1 MEDLDKLAAD
11 FAARG
16 YEADGVELDSYRPA
30 PAHGHRHD
38 QPAATPG
45 HGHNEPAA
53 SGGHGGGVRRFTYR
67 GHEVEIVTRYE
78 VTIDG
83 ELWDQH
89 VEVLD
94 DGSVTY
100 HGLPQY
106 AVPSA
111 VGLIRKVIDYE
122 EDAPEDLRA
131 AFHAG
136 REEG

>member
-1 MEDLDKLAAD
+1 MEELDRLGAE

-16 YEADGVELDSYRPA
+16 FEPDGAEIAHDGHDHGQEPT
-30 PAHGHRHD
+30 HGHG
-38 QPAATPG
+38 AA
-45 HGHNEPAA
+45 
-53 SGGHGGGVRRFTYR
+53 VRRFTHR
-67 GHEVEIVTRYE
+67 GHDVEIVTHYA

-83 ELWDQH
+83 RAWDRH
-89 VEVLD
+89 LGVLD

-111 VGLIRKVIDYE
+111 VDLLRAVIDYQ

-131 AFHAG
+131 AFRAAQ
-136 REEG
+136 EEEEEE

>member
-16 YEADGVELDSYRPA
+16 YEPDGAELENDQPPA
-30 PAHGHRHD
+30 THGHG
-38 QPAATPG
+38 QAAAKQG
-45 HGHNEPAA
+45 HAE
-53 SGGHGGGVRRFTYR
+53 GVRRFTHR
-67 GHEVEIVTRYE
+67 GHEVEIVTHYQ

-83 ELWDQH
+83 ELWEQH
-89 VEVLD
+89 LGVLD
-94 DGSVTY
+94 DGSVIY

-111 VGLIRKVIDYE
+111 VDLIRTVIDYE

-131 AFHAG
+131 AFRAAQQ
-136 REEG
+136 EE

>member
-16 YEADGVELDSYRPA
+16 YEPEGAELQHDEPLA
-30 PAHGHRHD
+30 GDIHGHH
-38 QPAATPG
+38 QPAATHG
-45 HGHNEPAA
+45 HGT
-53 SGGHGGGVRRFTYR
+53 GVRRFTYR
-67 GHEVEIVTRYE
+67 GREVEIVTRYE

-83 ELWDQH
+83 EPWNQH
-89 VEVLD
+89 LEVLQ
-94 DGSVTY
+94 DGSITY

-111 VGLIRKVIDYE
+111 VDLIQRVIDYE

-131 AFHAG
+131 AFRAA
-136 REEG
+136 REEE

>member
-16 YEADGVELDSYRPA
+16 YEPDGAELENEQHTGTPTHAHEHPPA
-30 PAHGHRHD
+30 TH
-38 QPAATPG
+38 G
-45 HGHNEPAA
+45 HGHGE
-53 SGGHGGGVRRFTYR
+53 GVRRFTHR

-106 AVPSA
+106 AIPSA
-111 VGLIRKVIDYE
+111 VDLIRKVIDYE

-131 AFHAG
+131 AFRAAQ
-136 REEG
+136 EEG

>member
-16 YEADGVELDSYRPA
+16 YEADGVELEKDQPA
-30 PAHGHRHD
+30 ATTGHDHD
-38 QPAATPG
+38 QPAAT
-45 HGHNEPAA
+45 HGHAE
-53 SGGHGGGVRRFTYR
+53 GVRRFTHR

-78 VTIDG
+78 VMIDG

-111 VGLIRKVIDYE
+111 VDLIRKLIDYQ

-131 AFHAG
+131 AFRAA
-136 REEG
+136 REEEE

>member
-16 YEADGVELDSYRPA
+16 FEPGDADWDDEPTT
-30 PAHGHRHD
+30 PHTHGHD
-38 QPAATPG
+38 QPAET
-45 HGHNEPAA
+45 HGHRE
-53 SGGHGGGVRRFTYR
+53 GVRRFAHR

-78 VTIDG
+78 VRIDG
-83 ELWDQH
+83 EPWNQH

-94 DGSVTY
+94 DGSVAY

-106 AVPSA
+106 AIPSA
-111 VGLIRKVIDYE
+111 VDLIRKVIDYE
-122 EDAPEDLRA
+122 EDTPEDLRA
-131 AFHAG
+131 AFRAA